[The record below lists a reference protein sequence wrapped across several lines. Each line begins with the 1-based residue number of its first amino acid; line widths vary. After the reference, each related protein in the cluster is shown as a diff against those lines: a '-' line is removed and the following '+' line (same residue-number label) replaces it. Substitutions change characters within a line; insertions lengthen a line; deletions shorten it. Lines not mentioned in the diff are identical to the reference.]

1 MCYGGYDLVW
11 FIIRSIIIVAW
22 FMGAGLVST
31 FILHFKP
38 TRRLLKKYLPFLF
51 ESVE

>member
-1 MCYGGYDLVW
+1 MYYGGYDLVW
-11 FIIRSIIIVAW
+11 AIIRGIIILTW
-22 FMGAGLVST
+22 FIGVGLVSA

-51 ESVE
+51 ENVE

>member
-1 MCYGGYDLVW
+1 MYYGGYDLIWAFIRILIISTW
-11 FIIRSIIIVAW
+11 FIVI
-22 FMGAGLVST
+22 GLFSL

-51 ESVE
+51 ENIK

>member
-1 MCYGGYDLVW
+1 MYYGGYDLGWMFIRCVIILAW
-11 FIIRSIIIVAW
+11 FI
-22 FMGAGLVST
+22 GTGLISA

-51 ESVE
+51 ENIE

>member
-1 MCYGGYDLVW
+1 MYYGGYDLVW
-11 FIIRSIIIVAW
+11 VIIRCIIILAW
-22 FMGAGLVST
+22 FIGAGLVSA

-51 ESVE
+51 ENVE

>member
-1 MCYGGYDLVW
+1 MYYGGYDLVW
-11 FIIRSIIIVAW
+11 VIIRCVIILTW
-22 FMGAGLVST
+22 FIGAGLVSA

-51 ESVE
+51 ENIK